1 MLCPTCGG
9 AVRLNFNQEVIV
21 EMFEGLRSV
30 ANVHPL
36 FVHFPIALLLTS
48 VVLFFAGKFINRDE
62 FLTVAKWD
70 LILGSLAGV
79 VTVITGF
86 IAASTLP
93 HNEDIHQAMLIHLK
107 IMVLVVLIS
116 LSLSGY
122 LLYLKDLLAI
132 KKNVAFLVGLILMA
146 ALLTIGADY
155 GGKMVFKYG
164 AGTELFQKLNPES
177 GHNHDDDHSH
187 SEGDH

>member
-1 MLCPTCGG
+1 M
-9 AVRLNFNQEVIV
+9 EI
-21 EMFEGLRSV
+21 FEGFRSV

-36 FVHFPIALLLTS
+36 FVHFPIALLLSS
-48 VVLFFAGKFINRDE
+48 VALFFAGTFINRNE
-62 FLTVAKWD
+62 LLTVAKWD
-70 LILGSLAGV
+70 LILGSFSGV

-86 IAASTLP
+86 IAAGTLP
-93 HNEDIHQAMLIHLK
+93 HNEDIHQAMLTHMK
-107 IMVLVVLIS
+107 IMVVVVLLS

-122 LLYLKDLLAI
+122 ILYLKDLLAI
-132 KKNVAFLVGLILMA
+132 KKNVTFRVGLILMA

-177 GHNHDDDHSH
+177 RHNHDQNHPH
-187 SEGDH
+187 

>member
-1 MLCPTCGG
+1 M
-9 AVRLNFNQEVIV
+9 EI
-21 EMFEGLRSV
+21 FEGLKSV

-48 VVLFFAGKFINRDE
+48 VALFFTGKVINRDE

-70 LILGSLAGV
+70 LLLGSLSGV
-79 VTVITGF
+79 VTVVTGF
-86 IAASTLP
+86 IAANTLP
-93 HNEDIHQAMLIHLK
+93 HNNDIHQAMTTHRI
-107 IMVLVVLIS
+107 IMILVVLIS

-122 LLYLKDLLAI
+122 AMYQRNLSDI
-132 KKNVAFLVGLILMA
+132 KKNVYFFVGLILMA

-164 AGTELFQKLNPES
+164 AGTELFKKMNPEPEHS
-177 GHNHDDDHSH
+177 HDDNHSH
-187 SEGDH
+187 TKEEH

>member
-1 MLCPTCGG
+1 M
-9 AVRLNFNQEVIV
+9 QI
-21 EMFEGLRSV
+21 FEGLKSV

-48 VVLFFAGKFINRDE
+48 VALFFTGKLINRDE

-70 LILGSLAGV
+70 LILGSLSGV

-86 IAASTLP
+86 IAANTLP
-93 HNEDIHQAMLIHLK
+93 HNNDIHQAMTIHLR
-107 IMVLVVLIS
+107 IMVPVVLLS

-122 LLYLKDLLAI
+122 ILYLKDLLAI
-132 KKNVAFLVGLILMA
+132 KENVYFFIGLILMA

-155 GGKMVFKYG
+155 GGKMVFKFG
-164 AGTELFQKLNPES
+164 AGTELFKKMNPEPEDS
-177 GHNHDDDHSH
+177 HDRNHSH
-187 SEGDH
+187 KGGH

>member
-1 MLCPTCGG
+1 M
-9 AVRLNFNQEVIV
+9 EI
-21 EMFEGLRSV
+21 FEGLRSV

-48 VVLFFAGKFINRDE
+48 VAFFFAGKLMNKDE
-62 FLTVAKWD
+62 FLTVAKWN
-70 LILGSLAGV
+70 LLLGSLSAV
-79 VTVITGF
+79 VTAVTGF

-93 HNEDIHQAMLIHLK
+93 HNNDIHQAMTTHWR
-107 IMVLVVLIS
+107 IMILVVLLS

-122 LLYLKDLLAI
+122 TLYQRNLSELK
-132 KKNVAFLVGLILMA
+132 KKIPFFFGLILMA

-164 AGTELFQKLNPES
+164 AGTELFKKMNPEPKHD
-177 GHNHDDDHSH
+177 HNDNHSH
-187 SEGDH
+187 SEGGH